1 MHFAYSSQRS
11 VGGWLVAPHKT
22 RLFVS
27 VRLFGDCNERAVNGW
42 IQDEGDDVDVLGI
55 FFSTMVAVVL
65 SAFQ

>member
-1 MHFAYSSQRS
+1 M
-11 VGGWLVAPHKT
+11 VAPHKT

-42 IQDEGDDVDVLGI
+42 IKDEGDDVDVLGI
-55 FFSTMVAVVL
+55 FLTMVVVVL